1 MSSVA
6 RKRSFRALVV
16 THFLTIINDNLY
28 KFLLVFSLLEGKNL
42 EENARILSLVSFFF
56 ALPYILLAPFSGS
69 LADRFQKRNIILL
82 TRVVEIFCAI
92 LGVYFFHIH
101 SVMGGY
107 LVLVLMACHS
117 AIFGPAKMGI
127 LPEMLPLEELSKANG
142 SMTAATY
149 SGSILGSCLAPLMVD
164 LTKDYVTNS
173 YELSACFCVASSI
186 LSLFVALRIRASN
199 VKNKG
204 QKIAYVSF
212 KNLWAVF
219 LETRNI
225 AYLTVS
231 VFLVAFFL
239 FVGAYVQLQI
249 IPFVEFTLGYSK
261 HYGAY
266 LFPIVAVGMGVG
278 SYMAGWISGKDIK
291 LGFSPLAAVGV
302 GLSMMVLCLLSFSI
316 TAVLLLLFCLGLFGG
331 IYQVPLHAYIQ
342 FVSPEHKRG
351 QVLALNNFLDFSG
364 VLLAAGF
371 VRLLGSG
378 LHLTPDQS
386 FLYMGS
392 LVVCFAALSLW
403 LLKEQVY
410 RLLLTR
416 VLSRQL
422 GQSFSSPKAEDVSC
436 FFVSATSYKEARRIL
451 ALFPKTIRSRMF
463 ILDKKLQ
470 PGWTTY
476 LIPHCVTTVFSYGIE
491 GQAFVDWIDLQ
502 VREIHEL
509 LKKQPSLGVVCLG
522 DQSQSQFFFAQ
533 LQASGVSMRN
543 VTLVQDP
550 GPKYSLLLAE

>member
-1 MSSVA
+1 MSIVA
-6 RKRSFRALVV
+6 RKRSFQALVV

-28 KFLLVFSLLEGKNL
+28 KFLLVFSLLEGKTL
-42 EENARILSLVSFFF
+42 EENAKILSLVSFFF

-82 TRVVEIFCAI
+82 TRVAEIFCAI

-101 SVMGGY
+101 SVLGGY

-127 LPEMLPLEELSKANG
+127 LPEMLPIEELSKANG
-142 SMTAATY
+142 AMTAATY

-164 LTKDYVTNS
+164 LTQDFIANS
-173 YELSACFCVASSI
+173 YELSAWFCVISSI
-186 LSLFVALRIRASN
+186 LSLFIAFRIRASN
-199 VKNKG
+199 VKNKQ

-212 KNLWAVF
+212 KNLWGVF
-219 LETRNI
+219 KETRNI
-225 AYLTVS
+225 AYLTTS

-266 LFPIVAVGMGVG
+266 LFPIVAGGMGVG
-278 SYMAGWISGKDIK
+278 SYMAGWVSGKDIK

-302 GLSMMVLCLLSFSI
+302 GFSMMVLCLLSSSI
-316 TAVLLLLFCLGLFGG
+316 AAVLILLFCLGLFGG

-378 LHLTPDQS
+378 LRLTPDQS

-392 LVVCFAALSLW
+392 LVMCLAVLSLW
-403 LLKEQVY
+403 LFKEHVY
-410 RLLLTR
+410 RLLLAR
-416 VLSRQL
+416 VLKRQL
-422 GQSFSSPKAEDVSC
+422 GESFASPKADDVRC
-436 FFVSATSYKEARRIL
+436 FFVPATSYRETRRIL
-451 ALFPKTIRSRMF
+451 SLFPKTVRSRVF

-476 LIPHCVTTVFSYGIE
+476 LIPHCVTTIFSYGVE
-491 GQAFVDWIDLQ
+491 GTAFTNWIDQQ
-502 VREIHEL
+502 VEEVRQL

-533 LQASGVSMRN
+533 LRASGLAAQY
-543 VTLVQDP
+543 VTLVRDA
-550 GPKYSLLLAE
+550 GTKYSLHLSE

>member
-1 MSSVA
+1 MGIIA

-28 KFLLVFSLLEGKNL
+28 KFLLVFSLLEGKTL
-42 EENARILSLVSFFF
+42 EENAKILSLVSFFF

-69 LADRFQKRNIILL
+69 LADRFQKRNIILF
-82 TRVVEIFCAI
+82 TRVIEIFCAI

-101 SVMGGY
+101 SVVGGY
-107 LVLVLMACHS
+107 FVLVSMACHS

-127 LPEMLPLEELSKANG
+127 LPEMLPIEELSKANG
-142 SMTAATY
+142 AMTAATY
-149 SGSILGSCLAPLMVD
+149 SSSILGSCLAPLMVD
-164 LTKDYVTNS
+164 LTKDFVTNS
-173 YELSACFCVASSI
+173 YELSACFCVVSSV
-186 LSLFVALRIRASN
+186 LSLFIALGIRASN

-212 KNLWAVF
+212 RNLWKVF
-219 LETRNI
+219 QEARNI
-225 AYLTVS
+225 AYLMIS

-291 LGFSPLAAVGV
+291 LGFSPLAAIGV

-316 TAVLLLLFCLGLFGG
+316 TAVLILLFCLGLFGG

-378 LHLTPDQS
+378 LRLTPDQS

-392 LVVCFAALSLW
+392 LVVCFAILSLW
-403 LLKEQVY
+403 MLKEHVY

-416 VLSRQL
+416 VLKRQL
-422 GQSFSSPKAEDVSC
+422 GTSFSSPKAEEVRC
-436 FFVSATSYKEARRIL
+436 FFVPTTSYKETRRIL
-451 ALFPKTIRSRMF
+451 ALFPKTVRSCVF
-463 ILDKKLQ
+463 ILDKALQ
-470 PGWTTY
+470 PGWTSY
-476 LIPHCVTTVFSYGIE
+476 LIPHCVPTIFSYGVE
-491 GQAFVDWIDLQ
+491 GQAFAQWIDRQ
-502 VREIHEL
+502 VVEVKAL
-509 LKKQPSLGVVCLG
+509 LKRQPSLGVVCLG
-522 DQSQSQFFFAQ
+522 NQAQSQFFFSQ
-533 LQASGVSMRN
+533 LQASGLAVQSG
-543 VTLVQDP
+543 TLVQDSEL
-550 GPKYSLLLAE
+550 KYSLHLAN